1 MKAKFSYNL
10 KIDIIHS
17 VDNLTELTELKTPT
31 EMANDIIGLIADE
44 CIMSG
49 GVAVCEVLNS
59 ELTVK

>member
-10 KIDIIHS
+10 KIDIIHNIE
-17 VDNLTELTELKTPT
+17 DLKELTELKTPT
-31 EMANDIIGLIADE
+31 EMVADLIELIADE